1 MKTKTEKVKKAIQF
15 FLRDLGLHHHHIILT
30 DGDDVAE
37 FSNFVEY
44 GTPQTKIVVCIEP
57 PRKENH
63 GECYQYDPFL
73 VVVDSSL
80 SLLKQLIV
88 LAHELKHVQV
98 YVKTGT
104 TSEEAAHKYDIRG
117 LWYGLQ
123 LGLISLKKYKQ
134 IIRLSA

>member
-1 MKTKTEKVKKAIQF
+1 METIKKAIQF
-15 FLRDLGLHHHHIILT
+15 FLKDLGLHHHHVILN
-30 DGDDVAE
+30 DGDDIVE
-37 FSNFVEY
+37 FSNFTQY

-63 GECYQYDPFL
+63 GECYQHDPFL

-80 SLLKQLIV
+80 SLLKKLIV
-88 LAHELKHVQV
+88 LAHELKHVQE
-98 YVKTGT
+98 YVKTGE
-104 TSEEAAHKYDIRG
+104 TSEESAHQYDIRG

-134 IIRLSA
+134 LVNA